1 MKLSIFWWKKY
12 NNPTNSTCIILIYSK
27 LFKMKVGL
35 YFGSFNP
42 IHTGHLI
49 IANHIAN
56 HTEIEEVW
64 FIVSPQNPFKNTAS
78 LLNEQHRLSL
88 VKIAIDGEKKLKASN
103 VEFKLPRPSYTADTL
118 IYLCEKYPKNIFS
131 IIMGSD
137 GFQNIEKWKNYKYII
152 NNYNILIYLRP
163 SFEIKSTLPKN
174 IKIVDAPLLEISST
188 LIRKNIKENKS
199 IRYLV
204 PDEVMEEI
212 KIKHYYGSSL
222 ENPS

>member
-1 MKLSIFWWKKY
+1 MKI
-12 NNPTNSTCIILIYSK
+12 
-27 LFKMKVGL
+27 GL

-56 HTEIEEVW
+56 NTELDEVW
-64 FIVSPQNPFKNTAS
+64 FVVSPQNPFKNTNS

-88 VKIAIDGEKKLKASN
+88 VKIAIEGEKKIKASN
-103 VEFKLPRPSYTADTL
+103 VEFKLPKPSYTADTL
-118 IYLCEKYPKNIFS
+118 LYLSEKYPKHIFS

-152 NNYNILIYLRP
+152 NNYNIFIYHRPGFLI
-163 SFEIKSTLPKN
+163 EKKSENVL
-174 IKIVDAPLLEISST
+174 IVDAPLLEISST
-188 LIRKNIKENKS
+188 QIRKNIKEKKS

-204 PDEVMEEI
+204 TDDVMREIEI
-212 KIKHYYGSSL
+212 KNYYKSVL
-222 ENPS
+222 ENPA

>member
-1 MKLSIFWWKKY
+1 MFFVGKL
-12 NNPTNSTCIILIYSK
+12 T
-27 LFKMKVGL
+27 KMKIGL

-56 HTEIEEVW
+56 NTELNEVW
-64 FIVSPQNPFKNTAS
+64 FVVSPQNPFKNTNS

-88 VKIAIDGEKKLKASN
+88 VKIAIEGEKKLKASN
-103 VEFKLPRPSYTADTL
+103 VEFKLPKPSYTADTL
-118 IYLCEKYPKNIFS
+118 LYLSEKYPKHIFS

-152 NNYNILIYLRP
+152 NNYNIFIYQRP
-163 SFEIKSTLPKN
+163 SFLIEKTTEN
-174 IKIVDAPLLEISST
+174 IKIIDAPLLEISST
-188 LIRKNIKENKS
+188 QIRKNIKEKKS

-204 PDEVMEEI
+204 TDDVMKEIEVNG
-212 KIKHYYGSSL
+212 YYKNSL
-222 ENPS
+222 ENQS

>member
-1 MKLSIFWWKKY
+1 MKI
-12 NNPTNSTCIILIYSK
+12 
-27 LFKMKVGL
+27 GL

-56 HTEIEEVW
+56 NTELNEVW
-64 FIVSPQNPFKNTAS
+64 FVVSPQNPFKNTHS

-88 VKIAIDGEKKLKASN
+88 IKIAIEGEKKLKASN
-103 VEFKLPRPSYTADTL
+103 VEFKLSKPSYTADTL
-118 IYLCEKYPKNIFS
+118 LYLSEKYPKHIFS

-152 NNYNILIYLRP
+152 NNFNIFIYQRP
-163 SFEIKSTLPKN
+163 SFLIEKSKEN
-174 IKIVDAPLLEISST
+174 ITIVDAPLLEISST
-188 LIRKNIKENKS
+188 QIRKNIKDKKS

-204 PDEVMEEI
+204 TDAVMEEI
-212 KIKHYYGSSL
+212 ELKNYYKNSL
-222 ENPS
+222 ENPA